1 MSESPKEEKSS
12 QKSNE
17 SNKVHLSE
25 NEEKDQINH
34 EEEISEDRFK
44 IQQDQNS
51 NVLLGKLIQ
60 LIQECLLAPINKF
73 NKDIFIKY
81 DKDKLADKYS
91 LDLIEVEINNFK
103 MFYIDEQY
111 KIINEL
117 ITKYD
122 LVQSLKNISEE
133 KIFDEEL
140 KKFNING
147 ELLSFFGPFSNK
159 IKELNERGKVNDSL
173 EIEKFLFKLLEIN
186 YYQQKTA
193 MIENNIKLL
202 DEQIEDLKNK
212 NKIL

>member
-12 QKSNE
+12 QKSNK

-34 EEEISEDRFK
+34 EEEINEDRFK

-103 MFYIDEQY
+103 
-111 KIINEL
+111 
-117 ITKYD
+117 
-122 LVQSLKNISEE
+122 
-133 KIFDEEL
+133 
-140 KKFNING
+140 
-147 ELLSFFGPFSNK
+147 
-159 IKELNERGKVNDSL
+159 
-173 EIEKFLFKLLEIN
+173 
-186 YYQQKTA
+186 
-193 MIENNIKLL
+193 
-202 DEQIEDLKNK
+202 
-212 NKIL
+212 IL